1 MTFIWTTDYHGR
13 FHILE
18 QEQISWWK
26 QRKQSYR
33 VLLSFKLLFFLMLQS
48 QKYLQ
53 VCNSLQCTSSVHFK
67 LAAPQIKSCHIIPI
81 VIPLLPAQEIIRFQ
95 MSENESKGV
104 TLLFCQVSN
113 IVGAII

>member
-1 MTFIWTTDYHGR
+1 MDVSTFWNKNKFHGGSKENR
-13 FHILE
+13 ATEFFYPLN
-18 QEQISWWK
+18 
-26 QRKQSYR
+26 YY
-33 VLLSFKLLFFLMLQS
+33 FFLMLQS